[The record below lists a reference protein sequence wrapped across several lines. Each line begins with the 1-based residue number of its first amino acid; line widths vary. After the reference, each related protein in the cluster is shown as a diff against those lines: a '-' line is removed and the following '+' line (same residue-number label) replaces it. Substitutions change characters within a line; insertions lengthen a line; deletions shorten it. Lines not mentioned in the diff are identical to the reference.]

1 MKMPIS
7 PTISNFNMVQE
18 KMLLQ
23 IVSGPL
29 CCNMR
34 RRGGEVLA
42 SGTTQGYNLTLG
54 VVKNHNLHRCNKHN
68 GAANFR

>member
-1 MKMPIS
+1 MKMARS
-7 PTISNFNMVQE
+7 PTISNLNMVHE
-18 KMLLQ
+18 MIFLQ

-34 RRGGEVLA
+34 RREGEVLA

-54 VVKNHNLHRCNKHN
+54 VVR
-68 GAANFR
+68 RS